1 MQEIGVSNM
10 EQRIGYKVI
19 TKDRYSAL
27 IEDLAAIQYPV
38 QKTVK
43 PKDNCGPI
51 CVFRTAIQA
60 KTFVN
65 HFSRYNRYLLIVKCR
80 YEESDSKSIWT
91 VTTPPASAPLWC
103 LPVGTILADSVTCL
117 E

>member
-1 MQEIGVSNM
+1 M

-27 IEDLAAIQYPV
+27 IIESVAAIRYPV

-60 KTFVN
+60 KTFIRRHN
-65 HFSRYNRYLLIVKCR
+65 SSRYLMKVKCS
-80 YEESDSKSIWT
+80 YEESDYKAIWT
-91 VTTPPASAPLWC
+91 VTPPRGRVPLWC
-103 LPVGTILADSVTCL
+103 LPVGTALADSVTCL